1 MRRVTVLLGVLAA
14 AAMVAMAAEVSST
27 ARLTSQI
34 QEEVVKPGKLLRNDL
49 PRALAVDQEA
59 LLVVV
64 ARTDPLS
71 EKAWDLTVKARE
83 NWYATE
89 TPEAFAAYVSAVEA
103 LLAVDNLAMVPRR
116 GETGYLTAADRHFVA
131 SEAAARQVVTA
142 TGARQQTAAV
152 TSPATSQAPPPAS
165 TPSGD
170 TVYVTNSGSKYHRS
184 GCRYLSKSS
193 VPISR
198 SEAVQQ
204 GYTACKVCKP

>member
-89 TPEAFAAYVSAVEA
+89 TPEAFAAYVSAV
-103 LLAVDNLAMVPRR
+103 
-116 GETGYLTAADRHFVA
+116 
-131 SEAAARQVVTA
+131 
-142 TGARQQTAAV
+142 
-152 TSPATSQAPPPAS
+152 
-165 TPSGD
+165 
-170 TVYVTNSGSKYHRS
+170 
-184 GCRYLSKSS
+184 
-193 VPISR
+193 
-198 SEAVQQ
+198 
-204 GYTACKVCKP
+204 